1 MGACKRCGFVSG
13 KKRIDIKPCLYCGF
27 YNEPTEKIE
36 DKRLEISGSK
46 TINTRNIKNWL

>member
-1 MGACKRCGFVSG
+1 MEACEKCGYIWRKTKNVKSCPNC
-13 KKRIDIKPCLYCGF
+13 DF
-27 YNEPTEKIE
+27 YNESTEKIE